1 MLTTEEYI
9 RFLNGLLRLS
19 SEGKDTDPKNASNPM
34 LEKILEQELA
44 IEQVND
50 IDGSDYRKV
59 FAYQLNNKRE
69 KRTPN

>member
-19 SEGKDTDPKNASNPM
+19 PEGKDTDPKNASKPM

-44 IEQVND
+44 IGQVD
-50 IDGSDYRKV
+50 GKDGSDYRRV
-59 FAYQLNNKRE
+59 LPIN
-69 KRTPN
+69 

>member
-19 SEGKDTDPKNASNPM
+19 SEEKDTDPKNASNPM

-44 IEQVND
+44 IEQV
-50 IDGSDYRKV
+50 DGTDGIDYRMV
-59 FAYQLNNKRE
+59 SAY
-69 KRTPN
+69 